1 MRFRNADKK
10 LLCTSFSYK
19 NSTKI
24 VLLIYHSCFRSQHRH
39 ARCLLIALV
48 GLFLLA
54 ACNHKDW
61 FPQPKEQM
69 TPVEVSGF
77 GHLGPGWGVPSYYVN
92 GVGGGNSSGVG
103 GGGSFSCCVSIP
115 SKWRE
120 GLIAKVNWETCD
132 IRHMRFGIDG
142 LILPEDKDKKC
153 ILQHYEK
160 ILPIPYYDEP
170 GTLRVHFF
178 PDGIAAIV
186 VSSHFLGNPKYP
198 WPDLPGYYDLFIY
211 QETGLKFKNST
222 NKEMRK

>member
-61 FPQPKEQM
+61 FSQPKEQM

-92 GVGGGNSSGVG
+92 GVSGGNSSGVG

-120 GLIAKVNWETCD
+120 GLVVKVKWNARGGNNEND
-132 IRHMRFGIDG
+132 LDH
-142 LILPEDKDKKC
+142 
-153 ILQHYEK
+153 HYEK
-160 ILPIPYYDEP
+160 ILSIPYYDEP

-186 VSSHFLGNPKYP
+186 VSSHFLGNPNYP

-211 QETGLKFKNST
+211 QETGLKFKNAT

>member
-1 MRFRNADKK
+1 MI
-10 LLCTSFSYK
+10 T
-19 NSTKI
+19 
-24 VLLIYHSCFRSQHRH
+24 HSCSRSQHRY
-39 ARCLLIALV
+39 ARCLLITLV

-54 ACNHKDW
+54 ACNSKDW

-92 GVGGGNSSGVG
+92 GVSGGNSSGVG
-103 GGGSFSCCVSIP
+103 GGGSFSCCISIP

-120 GLIAKVNWETCD
+120 GLVVKVNWDTCD

-153 ILQHYEK
+153 VLQHHEK
-160 ILPIPYYDEP
+160 TLPIPYYDEP

-178 PDGIAAIV
+178 PDGIAAIAI
-186 VSSHFLGNPKYP
+186 SDYSLGNSKYP
-198 WPDLPGYYDLFIY
+198 WPDLAGYYDPFIY
-211 QETGLKFKNST
+211 EKSGLKFN
-222 NKEMRK
+222 NAVNQEMRK